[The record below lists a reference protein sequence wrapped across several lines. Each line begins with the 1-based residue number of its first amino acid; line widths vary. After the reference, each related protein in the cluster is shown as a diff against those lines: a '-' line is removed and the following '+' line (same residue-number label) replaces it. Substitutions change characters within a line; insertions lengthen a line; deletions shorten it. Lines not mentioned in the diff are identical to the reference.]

1 MVLAAAALWIAVAIR
16 ARTVGNGR
24 ALPGDDRTQ
33 SAADAAAPTGAPA
46 PTPEEER
53 QRLLSAGWE
62 EASETVIADLQ
73 AILDGRARSG
83 AFAEAQAEA
92 ARQDLARY
100 PPDRTRLRRM
110 LMGSGRERNQALAA
124 LSARPDLD
132 DDLVRLVLR
141 SQRPEDDAVTRLLGA
156 VIVAE
161 LPPDLLSRH
170 EDDLLATFAGETNP
184 LVLALALPA
193 LEQLDDER
201 LRALVRA
208 QLETASPPVLSVLV
222 GLARDRLGRDALAD
236 VGILV
241 DERPV
246 GGP

>member
-1 MVLAAAALWIAVAIR
+1 VVAAAAALWIAGAIR
-16 ARTVGNGR
+16 GR
-24 ALPGDDRTQ
+24 GGAAERSLHGDDRAEAPGAIGPS
-33 SAADAAAPTGAPA
+33 SASS

-62 EASETVIADLQ
+62 EAAETVIADLRGL
-73 AILDGRARSG
+73 LDGRARSG

-92 ARQDLARY
+92 ARQDLARF
-100 PPDRTRLRRM
+100 PPERARLRRM
-110 LMGSGRERNQALAA
+110 LQGSDRERVQALAA

-156 VIVAE
+156 EIVSE
-161 LPPDLLSRH
+161 LPPELLSRH
-170 EDDLLATFAGETNP
+170 EDDLLRTFAGEENP

-193 LEQLDDER
+193 LEQLDAER
-201 LRALVRA
+201 LRELVRK
-208 QLETASPPVLSVLV
+208 QLETASPPALSVLV

-241 DERPV
+241 DERPA